1 MRFCNLVSPFLLLE
15 GKMVGR
21 FSGDS
26 AGAGK
31 KETCTSSNNVAN
43 SGTSINY
50 TEPYQK
56 IALQKDGGNYIAEP

>member
-1 MRFCNLVSPFLLLE
+1 MRFCHLVSPVFLLE

-21 FSGDS
+21 FLGLGGSGQKRNLRR
-26 AGAGK
+26 AV
-31 KETCTSSNNVAN
+31 TTWR
-43 SGTSINY
+43 IRYFNY